1 MIIHEYKFLKTARPV
16 CGLLFKLKFSF
27 KKKIGKKISKFKTC
41 QAWEPCP
48 HNELVSMLQYP
59 RLFIII
65 SEMPYIN
72 YHQGCQYQCMYVHLL
87 TVICITK
94 LLYTKLLHAY
104 QNRGQRGYIEI
115 NQTNI
120 NNRTGM
126 PGNGKSNICTITV
139 IKIRESDMVFIYG
152 RALSRLS
159 HGEGG

>member
-1 MIIHEYKFLKTARPV
+1 MKCP
-16 CGLLFKLKFSF
+16 
-27 KKKIGKKISKFKTC
+27 IS
-41 QAWEPCP
+41 
-48 HNELVSMLQYP
+48 
-59 RLFIII
+59 III
-65 SEMPYIN
+65 KGAN
-72 YHQGCQYQCMYVHLL
+72 TNVCMY
-87 TVICITK
+87 IITK

-159 HGEGG
+159 HGGG